1 MSDELKLCPFCGN
14 VPELGEHNVDQ
25 SSWKPRYD
33 VACRNDKC
41 IMQRTYVAQALAV
54 AAWNTRP
61 IEDELLE
68 KLQQLQAKVAY
79 LESALV
85 DTENDKDRAL
95 SAFNELDS
103 KWDAIP
109 WEAIEIGRAVLAWGF
124 RQVRHDELAALTKF
138 IDANAPEE
146 EGE

>member
-61 IEDELLE
+61 IEDELLKKIE
-68 KLQQLQAKVAY
+68 QLQAEISRVAVF
-79 LESALV
+79 LAIHGV
-85 DTENDKDRAL
+85 DGYTIVP
-95 SAFNELDS
+95 NE
-103 KWDAIP
+103 
-109 WEAIEIGRAVLAWGF
+109 
-124 RQVRHDELAALTKF
+124 
-138 IDANAPEE
+138 PEPQP
-146 EGE
+146 